1 MKRKYAIVTDSTTYF
16 TEEQFKEFDIKRA
29 SLNIVEGEN
38 TVRELDVENS
48 YVYEQFDQGKR
59 LTTSQPSP
67 GEYLQIYEE
76 LLEQG
81 YEKIFVLV
89 ISEKLSGTYQSAK
102 IAINMLDEPNKV
114 HLFESIMAAYGNE
127 MLLLKLVELTNKNEE
142 VDVIVETMNKY
153 IETSGLIMT
162 SEDLISLIRSGRLS
176 KTKALIGRALRIK
189 PVIKMEN
196 GKLELLTSARTRQKA
211 LANVLDFVKG
221 EIKPGYK
228 KLFIR
233 ICSHNSLEF
242 ASKLKEEL
250 KNLYHNAEITFS
262 EYIGPVFNVHVGPK
276 GFGVS
281 WMTE

>member
-1 MKRKYAIVTDSTTYF
+1 MKKKYAIVTDSTTYF
-16 TEEQFKEFDIKRA
+16 TEEQFKEFNIKRA
-29 SLNIVEGEN
+29 SLNIVEGDN
-38 TVRELDVENS
+38 SNRELDLENS
-48 YVYEQFDQGKR
+48 YVYEQFDQGKK

-67 GEYLQIYEE
+67 GEYLALYEE
-76 LLEQG
+76 LLEEG

-102 IAINMLDEPNKV
+102 IAMNMLDEPNKI
-114 HLFESIMAAYGNE
+114 HLFDSIMAAYGNE
-127 MLLLKLVELTNKNEE
+127 MLLLKLVEYTNKELPVEE
-142 VDVIVETMNKY
+142 IVEKINKLN
-153 IETSGLIMT
+153 ESAGLIFT

-189 PVIKMEN
+189 PVIKMAE
-196 GKLELLTSARTRQKA
+196 GKLDLLTSARTRQKA
-211 LANVLDFVKG
+211 VINILDFIKS

-233 ICSHNSLEF
+233 ICSHNSLEY
-242 ASKLKEEL
+242 ANKLKEEL
-250 KNLYHNAEITFS
+250 KNLYKNAEFTFS